1 MNFEDFFKK
10 NIKIS
15 QKNFLTLGGKK
26 YTKKLNTIAKLV
38 INCLQ
43 EKNKII
49 FCGNGGSA
57 ADSQHLAAEFVS
69 KFLKKR
75 KPYSAISLTTNTS
88 ILTSIAND
96 FGYTEVFKKQIQAL
110 GKKGDLLFGI
120 STSGKSL
127 NVIKALAEAKK
138 SGLHTVLLT
147 GNQCPEYKFV
157 DHLFKVPSSRVDR
170 IQEMHI
176 FIGHN
181 ICEVVEKEIN

>member
-57 ADSQHLAAEFVS
+57 ADSQHLAE
-69 KFLKKR
+69 KF
-75 KPYSAISLTTNTS
+75 
-88 ILTSIAND
+88 
-96 FGYTEVFKKQIQAL
+96 
-110 GKKGDLLFGI
+110 
-120 STSGKSL
+120 
-127 NVIKALAEAKK
+127 
-138 SGLHTVLLT
+138 
-147 GNQCPEYKFV
+147 
-157 DHLFKVPSSRVDR
+157 
-170 IQEMHI
+170 
-176 FIGHN
+176 
-181 ICEVVEKEIN
+181 

>member
-1 MNFEDFFKK
+1 
-10 NIKIS
+10 
-15 QKNFLTLGGKK
+15 
-26 YTKKLNTIAKLV
+26 
-38 INCLQ
+38 
-43 EKNKII
+43 
-49 FCGNGGSA
+49 
-57 ADSQHLAAEFVS
+57 
-69 KFLKKR
+69 
-75 KPYSAISLTTNTS
+75 
-88 ILTSIAND
+88 LTSIAND